1 MVWGR
6 VEAPRGIRPP
16 PPLLPQSSST
26 LPQAALRD
34 ARVAGQQQIWRNLD
48 PCDPIKYLAAA
59 AAAADAVERATAALR

>member
-34 ARVAGQQQIWRNLD
+34 AGVAGQQQILRNLD
-48 PCDPIKYLAAA
+48 DM
-59 AAAADAVERATAALR
+59 